1 MCSTLDPLQC
11 DFRSLGGDDF
21 EDAVLVVLVVVE
33 LCVRSSQ
40 GPIILPSSPREFNSR
55 PELFL
60 YLFLNRS
67 IMSNAIL
74 SIAGSIH
81 QGHER
86 FSDISRGR
94 QRPFMSFS
102 ALLCAQSCL
111 VRHWDTADQILIEGD
126 RMYLNAFE
134 SQNIPDTETLLHPIN
149 SSIKVTF

>member
-40 GPIILPSSPREFNSR
+40 GLIILPSSPREFNSR

-67 IMSNAIL
+67 IMSNVIL
-74 SIAGSIH
+74 SIAGTIH

-86 FSDISRGR
+86 FSDISSGR

-111 VRHWDTADQILIEGD
+111 VRHWDTATVDKTLVEGD
-126 RMYLNAFE
+126 RMYLNALE

-149 SSIKVTF
+149 SSI